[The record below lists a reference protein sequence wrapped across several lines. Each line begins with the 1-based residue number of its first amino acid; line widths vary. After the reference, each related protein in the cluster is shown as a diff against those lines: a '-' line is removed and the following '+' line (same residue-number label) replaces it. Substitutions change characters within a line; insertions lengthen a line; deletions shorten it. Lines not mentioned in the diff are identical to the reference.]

1 MNVHQQI
8 PYVTPQRKV
17 MNAAFLDHIAA
28 IQAAHMDSDRSI
40 RFDTMT
46 PGELRQNQRAA
57 EGMAASLSLSFAKL
71 IKAICETGTYDP
83 ISLADIMHPL
93 TDGISNATYSEFRR
107 VEDDAEEGARESIAM
122 RQTWGAARLASMADA
137 REQDQ

>member
-1 MNVHQQI
+1 
-8 PYVTPQRKV
+8 VTPQRKV
-17 MNAAFLDHIAA
+17 MNAAFLDTIAA
-28 IQAAHMDSDRSI
+28 IQAAHMDSAQSI

-57 EGMAASLSLSFAKL
+57 EGMAASLSLSFGKL
-71 IKAICETGTYDP
+71 IKAICETGTYDA

-93 TDGISNATYSEFRR
+93 TDAISDATYGEFRR
-107 VEDDAEEGARESIAM
+107 VEDDAEGDARERIAQ
-122 RQTWGAARLASMADA
+122 RQAFGAARPARMADA